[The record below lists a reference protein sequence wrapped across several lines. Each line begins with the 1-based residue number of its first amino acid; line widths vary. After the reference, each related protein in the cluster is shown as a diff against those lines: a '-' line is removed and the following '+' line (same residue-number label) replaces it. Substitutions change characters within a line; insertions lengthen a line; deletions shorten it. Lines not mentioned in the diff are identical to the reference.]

1 MPDHAI
7 ERLLLQQEIAEF
19 LHHEADL
26 LDDGRYEDWLDLL
39 TDDVSYVMPLRLN
52 VALAELPARGLTRPG
67 AEVCWFDEGKDTL
80 RKRVQQLATGVH
92 WAEEPRS
99 RVSHLV
105 TNIRLVAVTPTEVEV
120 SCRFVV
126 HRNRVAAETDFFV
139 GRRRDTLRR
148 VDGDGDDDGDGGGD
162 GRTRWRLCRRELLL
176 DQNVLTA
183 KNLTLLF

>member
-1 MPDHAI
+1 MRDDAI
-7 ERLLLQQEIAEF
+7 ERLLL
-19 LHHEADL
+19 HHELSEVLHAEAEL
-26 LDDGRYEDWLDLL
+26 LDDGRYDEWLDLL
-39 TDDVSYVMPLRLN
+39 TEDVTYVMPLRLN
-52 VALAELPARGLTRPG
+52 VAMAELGERERTRPG
-67 AEVCWFDEGKDTL
+67 AEVCWFDEGKGTL

-105 TNIRLVAVTPTEVEV
+105 TNIRLLGVTDSEAEL

-148 VDGDGDDDGDGGGD
+148 AVPGAGIGG
-162 GRTRWRLCRRELLL
+162 WQLCRRELLL
-176 DQNVLTA
+176 DQHVLTA